1 MPDYRRKR
9 VKKSGVR
16 KKRVN
21 RENQFEITTSNN
33 KSIVPDQEI
42 RVVRGTKYKQ
52 RRRYGILLFFVTV
65 ITLLCLILS
74 AVLPVGL
81 YENLVNTTALMG
93 HGNYPIDILGD
104 SVINT
109 VSNSGYYYVLTDV
122 GISAYSSNGKI
133 ALNEMHG
140 FSNPV
145 LSVSDTRAV
154 VYDQG
159 GNSLYVYNL
168 GGKIFSLET
177 ENEII
182 TANISRDGC
191 FAVATHSDSYT
202 SVVYVYNKSFKN
214 IFTWNSAKDIV
225 NNVLVNPS
233 GDRLAV
239 STVNASAGQYT
250 SKMLILNFESADPL
264 YTLELDNAIALSLIN
279 TGKGISVVTA
289 DKYKF
294 VHWSKFSTNEITSS
308 GEINLVRN
316 SAKGLLLV
324 FNRAN
329 DRSDNNVVL
338 ISNKG
343 VKSKEFKINNTIT
356 DIQYANGRIYYISD
370 TTINILDSGGAVLR
384 YGSCDYGAKKF
395 AVISSNAIAAVSDTQ
410 IIKNNIEKGEN

>member
-1 MPDYRRKR
+1 MPDYKRKK

-21 RENQFEITTSNN
+21 RENQFEITNSN
-33 KSIVPDQEI
+33 KKPIVPDQKI
-42 RVVRGTKYKQ
+42 RVVRGAKYKQ
-52 RRRYGILLFFVTV
+52 RRKISILLSFVTV
-65 ITLLCLILS
+65 IALISLILS
-74 AVLPVGL
+74 AVLPAGL
-81 YENLVNTTALMG
+81 YENIVNATALIG
-93 HGNYPIDILGD
+93 HGNYPIDVTGG
-104 SVINT
+104 SVINIA
-109 VSNSGYYYVLTDV
+109 SNRGYYYVLTDV
-122 GISAYSSNGKI
+122 GIAAYSSSGKVV
-133 ALNEMHG
+133 LNEMHG

-159 GNSLYVYNL
+159 GNNLYVYNL

-177 ENEII
+177 ESEII

-202 SVVYVYNKSFKN
+202 SVVNVYSKNFKQ

-233 GDRLAV
+233 GNRLAV
-239 STVNASAGQYT
+239 STFNASAGQYT

-264 YTLELDNAIALSLIN
+264 YTLELDNSIALSLIN
-279 TGKGISVVTA
+279 TGRGISVVTA

-308 GEINLVRN
+308 GEINLVRK

-329 DRSDNNVVL
+329 DRSDNNVIL

-343 VKSKEFKINNTIT
+343 VKSKEFKINNAIT

-370 TTINILDSGGAVLR
+370 TSVNILDSGGTVLR
-384 YGSCDYGAKKF
+384 YGSCDYGTKKI
-395 AVISSNAIAAVSDTQ
+395 AVISSNAVAAVTDTQ
-410 IIKNNIEKGEN
+410 ILKNNIEKGEN